1 MADPIEETLGKLTEV
16 VQGSDLSDDDMN
28 LWYTAFAKMN
38 DESLMF
44 LWFAWE
50 KEPPDM
56 SQMTEQLKRKIEA
69 LKNPSSGQW
78 EEIIKE
84 EKEILNSMVP

>member
-1 MADPIEETLGKLTEV
+1 MPDPIEETLGKLMDT
-16 VQGSDLSDDDMN
+16 VQNSSLSDEDMN
-28 LWYTAFAKMN
+28 LWYAAFAKMD
-38 DESLMF
+38 DESLLF

-50 KEPPDM
+50 KESPDM
-56 SQMTEQLKRKIEA
+56 SEMTKQLKRKIEA
-69 LKNPSSGQW
+69 LRNPSSGQW